1 VHDVGAVVECA
12 VDVAVTDSAMVVEVA
27 WVAATADPTAVTVG
41 DAGDLLD
48 VDMDQLSGRSRS

>member
-1 VHDVGAVVECA
+1 
-12 VDVAVTDSAMVVEVA
+12 VEVA